1 MTGGALMRIRGL
13 PIVIGLLCI
22 FLLPSLSPVFGAGS
36 VHVRAGASALSEDAE
51 PAEDQTL
58 FGLDFT
64 FGGDDWPVL
73 LAVDISSSSGDG
85 VSTYYYGYGYGND
98 TVDAELSITELD
110 VGVRK
115 IWGAKSLR
123 PFVGGGLSVVDSE
136 IEGVSALFGPFDV
149 DDTTPGVW
157 VDGGIV
163 WRIGKGFEIGLDARY
178 SLTVVEYDFG
188 DSEEEELELS
198 GFSAGLLVGWGW

>member
-1 MTGGALMRIRGL
+1 M
-13 PIVIGLLCI
+13 
-22 FLLPSLSPVFGAGS
+22 FLLSSLPAVSGAGS
-36 VHVRAGASALSEDAE
+36 VHVRAGVSALSEDAE

-85 VSTYYYGYGYGND
+85 TSTYYYNPYYGD
-98 TVDAELSITELD
+98 VTVNADLDITELD

-115 IWGAKSLR
+115 IWDAKSLR
-123 PFVGGGLSVVDSE
+123 PFVGGGLSVVNAE
-136 IEGVSALFGPFDV
+136 VEGDFNGFPFDD
-149 DDTTPGVW
+149 DDTVPGVW
-157 VDGGIV
+157 VDGGIL
-163 WRIGKGFEIGLDARY
+163 WRIGKGFEIGLDVRY
-178 SLTVVEYDFG
+178 SLAGVEFDFG
-188 DSEEEELELS
+188 DPEEEELELS